1 MKTNCRGGHVVASP
15 VVEPHGHSRHQS
27 STTGTRFSSS
37 PTKPPLSQTRRH
49 KTWALISS
57 AATLERSINTASRV
71 SARFSQVGQ
80 GPKQNTVQT
89 WTSLLKSA
97 APARNLAADIAAR
110 VVLETEEISA
120 GAVRTALKRT
130 LSSSEKAVPPASK
143 SGALVSAR
151 AASFEKAA
159 EDERAAALEQQ
170 KQEQWLAAR
179 SNAQKPLPG
188 RQLSHLGRQLSFGRT
203 LSGRQLSFQRRK
215 KKAEANG
222 EAVAP
227 PVAAPAASAAPA
239 EIDEAPIMSVTMR
252 RKSIEIY

>member
-1 MKTNCRGGHVVASP
+1 MYLQGA
-15 VVEPHGHSRHQS
+15 
-27 STTGTRFSSS
+27 F
-37 PTKPPLSQTRRH
+37 RRAQRYGC
-49 KTWALISS
+49 KLG
-57 AATLERSINTASRV
+57 R
-71 SARFSQVGQ
+71 
-80 GPKQNTVQT
+80 
-89 WTSLLKSA
+89 SLLKSFGL
-97 APARNLAADIAAR
+97 PFCSRQEPERDLALLLAVAAR
-110 VVLETEEISA
+110 VSLTFAFGQIFEEA
-120 GAVRTALKRT
+120 KRREEEAVRTALKRT